1 MAEAIEVEIRDW
13 CGKRRNKRSR
23 AAGKIPAVLYGH
35 GKENISLSVP
45 AEKLIAA
52 VRQGTRV
59 VDLTGGVKETALLRE
74 LQWDTFGLD
83 LLHVDFTRVSADEKI
98 EVSVSV
104 ALRGEA
110 PGSKE
115 GGVIEHLVHEVPIE
129 CLAAAIPEK
138 FELNINELN
147 LNETLTA
154 AKLEL
159 PEGTKLLIDVETV
172 LAQCVEPA
180 EELEED
186 VMAADGAEPE
196 VIGRKEEEEGE
207 ESK

>member
-104 ALRGEA
+104 TLRGES

-115 GGVIEHLVHEVPIE
+115 GGVIEPFI
-129 CLAAAIPEK
+129 
-138 FELNINELN
+138 
-147 LNETLTA
+147 
-154 AKLEL
+154 LE
-159 PEGTKLLIDVETV
+159 GIGWM
-172 LAQCVEPA
+172 
-180 EELEED
+180 LEED
-186 VMAADGAEPE
+186 
-196 VIGRKEEEEGE
+196 
-207 ESK
+207 

>member
-98 EVSVSV
+98 EVSVLV
-104 ALRGEA
+104 TLRGES

-115 GGVIEHLVHEVPIE
+115 GGVIEHLVHEVLIE

-147 LNETLTA
+147 LHETLTA
-154 AKLEL
+154 ANLKL
-159 PEGTKLLIDVETV
+159 PEGTTLLIDVETV

-180 EELEED
+180 EELEEE
-186 VMAADGAEPE
+186 VMAVDGAEPE
-196 VIGRKEEEEGE
+196 VIGRKEEEEQE
-207 ESK
+207 DSK

>member
-98 EVSVSV
+98 EVSVLV
-104 ALRGEA
+104 TLRGES
-110 PGSKE
+110 PGTKE
-115 GGVIEHLVHEVPIE
+115 GGVIEQLVHEVPIE
-129 CLAAAIPEK
+129 CLAASIPEK
-138 FELNINELN
+138 FVLNINELN
-147 LNETLTA
+147 LHETLTA
-154 AKLEL
+154 ANLKL
-159 PEGTKLLIDVETV
+159 PEGTTLLIDVETV

-180 EELEED
+180 EELEEE
-186 VMAADGAEPE
+186 VMAVDGAEPE
-196 VIGRKEEEEGE
+196 VIGRKEEDEQED
-207 ESK
+207 SK

>member
-104 ALRGEA
+104 TLRGES
-110 PGSKE
+110 PGTKE
-115 GGVIEHLVHEVPIE
+115 GGVIEQLVHEVLIE

-147 LNETLTA
+147 LHETLTA
-154 AKLEL
+154 ANLKL
-159 PEGTKLLIDVETV
+159 PEGTTLLIDVETV

-180 EELEED
+180 EELEEE
-186 VMAADGAEPE
+186 VMAVDGAEPE

-207 ESK
+207 DSK

>member
-98 EVSVSV
+98 EVSVLV
-104 ALRGEA
+104 TLRGES
-110 PGSKE
+110 PGTKE
-115 GGVIEHLVHEVPIE
+115 GGVIEQLVHEVPIE
-129 CLAAAIPEK
+129 CLAASIPEK
-138 FELNINELN
+138 FVLNINELN
-147 LNETLTA
+147 LHETLTA
-154 AKLEL
+154 ANL
-159 PEGTKLLIDVETV
+159 TV

-180 EELEED
+180 EELEEE
-186 VMAADGAEPE
+186 VMAVDGAEPE
-196 VIGRKEEEEGE
+196 VIGRKEEEEQE
-207 ESK
+207 DSK